1 MHLLCKAR
9 VVLGFLFVK
18 SHVLKNQDLQSRAHE
33 AEALLMFAAEC
44 SAARD
49 CYLAI
54 LQCLCL
60 LLDLVAYAVIG
71 FLDLHYSRR
80 YIDATTRIHG

>member
-1 MHLLCKAR
+1 MYLLCKAR
-9 VVLGFLFVK
+9 VVLGFLLVK
-18 SHVLKNQDLQSRAHE
+18 PHVLKDQDLQSRAHE
-33 AEALLMFAAEC
+33 AEAELSA
-44 SAARD
+44 SAATV

-71 FLDLHYSRR
+71 FLDLQYSRR
-80 YIDATTRIHG
+80 YISATTRIHG